1 MVDQVDAVVVGAG
14 VVGLAVA
21 RELVLRGEEVVL
33 LEAGPAIGLEISSRN
48 SQVVHA
54 GIYYPTGSAKARLCV
69 AGKALLYAY
78 CESRGVQHKRLGK
91 LIVASDARE
100 ETTLRSYQAQA
111 VANGVADLR
120 WLSARKAQAL
130 EPAIQC
136 SAALLSPS
144 TGIVDSH
151 ELMTALLADLEA
163 AGGLL
168 ALNSPVTGG
177 RILPAGIEIQVGTDQ
192 TVVLRCRRLVNS
204 AGLEAQRVASLL
216 QGFKP
221 QHLPPR
227 HLAIGHYYALAGRS
241 PFSRLV
247 YPVAQQ
253 GGLGIHVT
261 LDLAGQA
268 RFGPDVRWLEALD
281 YDFDD
286 SRRAAFVEAIRRY
299 YPAIRAGDLLPGYTG
314 IRPKLAG
321 AGEPAADFLL
331 QGPAQHGV
339 AGLVNLFGIESPGLT
354 ASLAIAREAAGM
366 LGVGHH

>member
-1 MVDQVDAVVVGAG
+1 
-14 VVGLAVA
+14 
-21 RELVLRGEEVVL
+21 
-33 LEAGPAIGLEISSRN
+33 
-48 SQVVHA
+48 
-54 GIYYPTGSAKARLCV
+54 
-69 AGKALLYAY
+69 
-78 CESRGVQHKRLGK
+78 
-91 LIVASDARE
+91 
-100 ETTLRSYQAQA
+100 
-111 VANGVADLR
+111 
-120 WLSARKAQAL
+120 
-130 EPAIQC
+130 
-136 SAALLSPS
+136 
-144 TGIVDSH
+144 VDSH

-216 QGFKP
+216 QGVKP